1 MRRITFLLTLLCII
15 AGVNAKTE
23 KSLKQITQMVMER
36 ASAQYIGMAST
47 LRNGE
52 APRSYEDNKL
62 ITSNINWWCSGFYPG
77 TLWYLYEY
85 TGSEELKNLARIHTE
100 MLAPLQFVKTDH
112 DIGFQLFC
120 SYGNGYRLTGN
131 KNYLDVLHN
140 GAMSL
145 ASRFNPVIGSI
156 RSWDFGRDRWKFP
169 VIIDNMMNLELL
181 MWVGNYYDDPY
192 LKNVAMTHANT
203 TMRNHFR
210 PDYSTY
216 HLVNYNPEN
225 GEVIRKQTVQGY
237 SDNSRWARGQVWALY
252 GFTMMYRMTNST
264 RYLEQAK
271 HVADLLIPLLPE
283 DGIPYWDLDAPGIPN
298 ELRDASA
305 GAIMASALV
314 ELSKYV
320 PEKEKLY
327 LSVAERQVRTLAS
340 PEYLAEVGANGHF
353 ILKHGIGNKPGKS
366 EVDVPL
372 TYADYYFIEA
382 LVRFNN
388 LPERK

>member
-1 MRRITFLLTLLCII
+1 MRKVTILLMLLCMV
-15 AGVNAKTE
+15 AATNAQRQ
-23 KSLKQITQMVMER
+23 KSLKQITKEVMER
-36 ASAQYIGMAST
+36 AAVQYTNMAST
-47 LRNGE
+47 LENGQ
-52 APRSYEDNKL
+52 APRSYAKGKL

-85 TGSEELKNLARIHTE
+85 TGSEELKNLAQAHTE
-100 MLAPLQFVKTDH
+100 ILAPLQYVKTDH

-156 RSWDFGRDRWKFP
+156 RSWDFSRDKWKFP

-192 LKNVAMTHANT
+192 LKNVAITHANT

-216 HLVNYNPEN
+216 HLVNYDPEN
-225 GEVIRKQTVQGY
+225 GEVIKKQTVQGY
-237 SDNSRWARGQVWALY
+237 SDNSKWARGQAWALY
-252 GFTMMYRMTNST
+252 GFTMMYRMTSST

-283 DGIPYWDLDAPGIPN
+283 DGIPYWDFDAPDIPN
-298 ELRDASA
+298 DLRDASA

-320 PEKEKLY
+320 PEKAELY
-327 LSVAERQVRTLAS
+327 RSTAERQVRTLAS
-340 PEYLAEVGANGHF
+340 SEYLAEAGTNGNF
-353 ILKHGIGNKPGKS
+353 ILKHGVGHKPSNG

-382 LVRFNN
+382 LMRFNN
-388 LPERK
+388 LAQQK